1 MPFAPSSV
9 GDIIALVTL
18 AAQIYQALDDTKGS
32 SSQYRELVQQLKSF
46 QTTLRVA
53 ELSLSRPD
61 VIASEAA
68 VERINEEI
76 RACRKLLD
84 KFDEHVR
91 AYRQALTRNR
101 RSAIV
106 AIRQIMWSLTKQR
119 DIAELRQNLTQHSQ
133 TITILMNV
141 LILSV
146 KFRPPF
152 ICSNIHHLLKLQRGN
167 VRRLY
172 RRQGWLDGNQNSC
185 SRDIGIAKT
194 GSNSRYVRKFIRKC
208 AQLDR
213 CFWP

>member
-53 ELSLSRPD
+53 ESSLSRPD

-152 ICSNIHHLLKLQRGN
+152 ICSNI
-167 VRRLY
+167 Y
-172 RRQGWLDGNQNSC
+172 
-185 SRDIGIAKT
+185 
-194 GSNSRYVRKFIRKC
+194 
-208 AQLDR
+208 
-213 CFWP
+213 